1 MADKITIEVDLES
14 GDVKKFGDELESA
27 SKKAGQKSASQFAKE
42 FNKKAGDSITD
53 FTKSF
58 VKLGSVATGV
68 ATAFG
73 TIFGAKAV
81 QAASFQEEAIT
92 RLNRAL
98 QQSGDFSQQASQD
111 LQNYAA
117 SLQNVTEFGDE
128 TIINQI
134 ALAKSFGATNEQA
147 KLVVEAATGMSKALG
162 IDLESATRNAAKT
175 LGGYAGE
182 LGETIPQLKAFT
194 QEQLQAGAGVELLN
208 QRFAEQGKNLNNF
221 SFFTSQLS
229 NTFGDL
235 LESIGAVIT
244 QSPVI
249 LKGLRALTN
258 FFKESIA
265 DVSAYVENI
274 NLITDAII
282 PLSKFGD
289 SIITFV
295 ISPLE
300 LLGNI
305 FSTVQ
310 ASLNTFVAGVVAGFG
325 KLGGAAARI
334 IELFGGEG
342 ETTRALRD
350 FSETSGQVFSEN
362 ANNAVDSFNKI
373 LDFPLAEQLAMK
385 NEQFRFKMQEMNLMI
400 QEEAAINQQA
410 LNDSIL
416 NQNDTLQQGLNES
429 LSKQQ
434 AALAQQQKQVNSIVN
449 QGIARSISGGIQN
462 ITQSLI
468 DGENAFANFGNFI
481 LNTFGDLAIQ
491 LGQFFIAQGIA
502 VEALKAID
510 GTGAIA
516 AGAGLIALGTII
528 KSFASSNKSSSGGSA
543 GVAAPGAQPAP
554 GQLDSGVADP
564 QAVDRAEERTNLSIN
579 VEGSLVRE
587 QELNGFIADI
597 LEEGANRNSTIIP
610 SLRTS
615 RA

>member
-1 MADKITIEVDLES
+1 MADKITIEVDLET
-14 GDVKKFGDELESA
+14 GDIKSFGDTLE
-27 SKKAGQKSASQFAKE
+27 KAGNKAGKNTAKE
-42 FNKKAGDSITD
+42 FADQFNKKAGQSITD
-53 FTKSF
+53 FSKSF
-58 VKLGSVATGV
+58 LKLGSIVSGV
-68 ATAFG
+68 AVGFGAIFG
-73 TIFGAKAV
+73 TRAV
-81 QAASFQEEAIT
+81 QAASIQEEAIT
-92 RLNRAL
+92 RLNRSL
-98 QQSGDFSQQASQD
+98 QQSGDFSLEASRD
-111 LQNYAA
+111 LQAYAA
-117 SLQNVTEFGDE
+117 QLQEVTEFGDE

-134 ALAKSFGATNEQA
+134 ALAKSFGASNEQA

-208 QRFAEQGKNLNNF
+208 QRFAEQGKSLNTF

-249 LKGLRALTN
+249 LRGLKALTT
-258 FFKESIA
+258 FFKESIG
-265 DVSAYVENI
+265 DVKSYVDNI

-295 ISPLE
+295 VSPLE

-305 FSTVQ
+305 FGTVQ
-310 ASLNTFVAGVVAGFG
+310 ASLNTFVSAVVAGFG
-325 KLGGAAARI
+325 DLGGAAARV
-334 IELFGGEG
+334 IELFGGES
-342 ETTRALRD
+342 ETTRALKD
-350 FSETSGQVFSEN
+350 FQETSNQVFLDN
-362 ANNAVDSFNKI
+362 ANNAVDSFGKI
-373 LDFPLAEQLAMK
+373 LDFPLAEKLAMK
-385 NEQFRFKMQEMNLMI
+385 NEEFRLKMQEMNLMI
-400 QEEAAINQQA
+400 QEEAAANQTS
-410 LNDSIL
+410 LNESIISS
-416 NQNDTLQQGLNES
+416 NDQLQQGLNDS
-429 LSKQQ
+429 LAKQQ

-468 DGENAFANFGNFI
+468 DGENAFSNFGNFI

-516 AGAGLIALGTII
+516 AGAGLIALGTLI
-528 KSFASSNKSSSGGSA
+528 KSFASSGKSSSGGGA
-543 GVAAPGAQPAP
+543 GVAAVGAQPAP
-554 GQLDSGVADP
+554 GQLDSGAADP
-564 QAVDRAEERTNLSIN
+564 QNIQRAQEQTQLSIN

-597 LEEGANRNSTIIP
+597 LEEGANRNSTVIP

-615 RA
+615 RS